1 MIAGSTVR
9 INDED
14 RQVLRRLAE
23 DEGETMQAV
32 LSKAL
37 DAYRRQRILEQIN
50 TSFEALRRD
59 PGAWQSLEKER
70 SEWDAT
76 LLDGLDQGE
85 RWNDD
90 GHVVT
95 VGEGERQ

>member
-59 PGAWQSLEKER
+59 PGA
-70 SEWDAT
+70 
-76 LLDGLDQGE
+76 
-85 RWNDD
+85 
-90 GHVVT
+90 
-95 VGEGERQ
+95 